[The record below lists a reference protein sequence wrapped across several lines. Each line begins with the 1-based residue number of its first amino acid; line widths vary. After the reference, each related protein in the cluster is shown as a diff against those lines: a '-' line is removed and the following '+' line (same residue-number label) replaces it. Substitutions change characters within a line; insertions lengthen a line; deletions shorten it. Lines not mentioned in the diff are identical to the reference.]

1 MLQFGASLTDN
12 ASSINYGHNMFI
24 IQATARVKHSSLL
37 QTLMNY
43 KQVFIIEDSDR
54 KL

>member
-1 MLQFGASLTDN
+1 MLQFGASLTYDPSSDN
-12 ASSINYGHNMFI
+12 YDCNMFI